1 MVLGIDKKFAWVLL
15 PMLGFGIGHYLDKKE
30 TERMV
35 RFRDKS
41 ALYGRPDGSDKEP
54 SW

>member
-1 MVLGIDKKFAWVLL
+1 MLGIDKRYIWGVL
-15 PMLGFGIGHYLDKKE
+15 PFLGLAIGHFLDLKE
-30 TERMV
+30 TERMT

-41 ALYGRPDGSDKEP
+41 ALYGRPEGRQQP